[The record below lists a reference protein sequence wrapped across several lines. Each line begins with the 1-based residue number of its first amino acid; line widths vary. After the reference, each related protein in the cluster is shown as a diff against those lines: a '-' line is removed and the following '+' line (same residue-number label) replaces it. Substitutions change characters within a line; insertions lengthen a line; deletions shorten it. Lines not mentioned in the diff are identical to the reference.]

1 MITYTAAM
9 LLTGAVRADR
19 PLIVVALPEEAA
31 HLRTD
36 LPILLTGVGK
46 VQAATAV
53 ASLLSE
59 GPRPTKIINL
69 GTAGALRAGLT
80 GTFEVSKVIQHDF
93 NSVALLAVTGHLFGT
108 PLELAGEGLVLA
120 TGDVF
125 VSDPVLRESL
135 AEQAHLVDMEGYAV
149 ASAAAARGVGVQMI
163 KHVSDDASDGAGA
176 GWSTTVDACARELA
190 AWLASHPEGAA

>member
-1 MITYTAAM
+1 M

-46 VQAATAV
+46 VEAATAV
-53 ASLLSE
+53 ASLLAS
-59 GPRPTKIINL
+59 GPRPKEIINL

-93 NSVALLAVTGHLFGT
+93 NSAALLAVTGHLFGT
-108 PLELAGEGLVLA
+108 PLELVGPGLVLA

-125 VSDPVLRESL
+125 VSDPVLKDAL
-135 AEQAHLVDMEGYAV
+135 AEQADLVDMEGYAV
-149 ASAAAARGVGVQMI
+149 ASAAAAHGVPVRMI
-163 KHVSDDASDGAGA
+163 KHVSDDAGEGAGA
-176 GWSTTVDACARELA
+176 SWPTTVDACARELA
-190 AWLASHPEGAA
+190 AWLAGHPESAA

>member
-1 MITYTAAM
+1 M

-53 ASLLSE
+53 ASLLAE

-80 GTFEVSKVIQHDF
+80 GTFEVCKVIQHDF
-93 NSVALLAVTGHLFGT
+93 NSAALLAVTGHLFGT
-108 PLELAGEGLVLA
+108 PLELAGAGLVLA

-125 VSDPVLRESL
+125 VSDPVLREAL
-135 AEQAHLVDMEGYAV
+135 AEPGRPGAIWRARRWV
-149 ASAAAARGVGVQMI
+149 SAARSAGSGTNHQA
-163 KHVSDDASDGAGA
+163 VSGDASDGAGA
-176 GWSTTVDACARELA
+176 GGRRRWMRA
-190 AWLASHPEGAA
+190 ASSRRG